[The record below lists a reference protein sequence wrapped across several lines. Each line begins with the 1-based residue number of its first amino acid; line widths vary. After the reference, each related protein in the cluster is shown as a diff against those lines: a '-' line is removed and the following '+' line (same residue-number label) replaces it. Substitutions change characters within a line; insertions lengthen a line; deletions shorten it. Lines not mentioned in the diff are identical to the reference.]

1 MSPDKINISSTK
13 DKKIVLKKPVQKKTG
28 ANTPP
33 ARKKLT
39 INASGFQKKLSSL
52 AVNNLLEGEPDY
64 EKLPSLSK
72 VKRAREKQKSKYN
85 PHLTSTSKIV
95 REVNIPVK
103 ITVQELASRMSEKTG
118 DVIKSLMKSGIMA
131 TANQYIDGD
140 TAELI
145 VADLGHSPNRENSIS
160 LKEIIANYQKT
171 NNSEIKPRPP
181 IVTVMG
187 HVDHGKTSLLDSL
200 RNTNVTA
207 KESGGITQ
215 HIGAYQVRHKDST
228 ITFLDTPGHAAFTNI
243 RSRGANLTDIIVLVV
258 AANDSVKPQTIE
270 AISHAKTAKVPIVL
284 AINKIDLPDV
294 NIEKVRNDLLSHEV
308 VVESFQGDV
317 LETEIS
323 AIKKINLDKLL
334 DNILLQIDILN
345 LDVEYAKLAEAIVV
359 ESKIETGRGP
369 VATII
374 INNGTLSEGDHFT
387 CGASFGKVR
396 ALLNEH
402 GDKIKSATP
411 GMPVEVL
418 GFDSI
423 PSAGDTLYVMPNE
436 EAAKEITEKV
446 KEQQK
451 LESMESVKQSSL
463 EEMMSNI
470 SKGNLKKLPIIVKA
484 DVQGS
489 LEAIVSSLE
498 KIGNDEVTMN
508 VVHSA
513 IGAINESD
521 VSLANSAQG
530 LVIGFNIRAIP
541 QARSIAKRDKVDIRY
556 YSIIYELVDDMTK
569 LLSGLLTPDTKEE
582 IIGHAEVRDT
592 FSSSK
597 LGTIA
602 GCYVTNGY
610 VANTARIRLV
620 REGKIVHEGE
630 VGSLKRFKDNVK
642 EVKENYECGISF
654 KDYSDV
660 LAKDEIEFYITKEVK
675 KEL

>member
-1 MSPDKINISSTK
+1 MNKDNKPSTTTKVSKPAPKSNNPTSKSPAAPI
-13 DKKIVLKKPVQKKTG
+13 
-28 ANTPP
+28 
-33 ARKKLT
+33 RKKLT

-72 VKRAREKQKSKYN
+72 VKRAREKQKTKYK
-85 PHLTSTSKIV
+85 PSLTSSSKIIRDV
-95 REVNIPVK
+95 DIPIK

-145 VADLGHSPNRENSIS
+145 VADFGHTPNRKASIS
-160 LKEIIANYQKT
+160 LNEIIAGYQKT
-171 NNSEIKPRPP
+171 DKSSIKPRPP

-187 HVDHGKTSLLDSL
+187 HVDHGKTSLLDAL

-215 HIGAYQVRHKDST
+215 HIGAYQVKHKDST

-243 RSRGANLTDIIVLVV
+243 RSRGANLTDVVVLVV

-284 AINKIDLPDV
+284 AINKTDLPDV
-294 NIEKVRNDLLSHEV
+294 DADKVRNDLLTHEI
-308 VVESFQGDV
+308 VVESYQGDV

-323 AIKKINLDKLL
+323 ALKKINLDKLL
-334 DNILLQIDILN
+334 DNILLQVDILN
-345 LDVEYAKLAEAIVV
+345 LNVEHDKLAEAIVV
-359 ESKIETGRGP
+359 ESKIETGKGP

-374 INNGTLSEGDHFT
+374 INNGTLTEGNHFT
-387 CGASFGKVR
+387 CGPAFGKVR
-396 ALLNEH
+396 ALLNEI
-402 GDKIKSATP
+402 GEKVKQATP
-411 GMPVEVL
+411 GMPIEVL

-423 PSAGDTLYVMPNE
+423 PSAGDTLYAMPNE

-446 KEQQK
+446 KEQK
-451 LESMESVKQSSL
+451 LLESKESVKKSSL

-470 SKGNLKKLPIIVKA
+470 SKGDIKKLPIIVKA

-498 KIGNDEVTMN
+498 KIGNDEVTIN

-521 VSLANSAQG
+521 VSLAGSAEG

-541 QARSIAKRDKVDIRY
+541 QARAIAKRDKVDIRY

-569 LLSGLLTPDTKEE
+569 LLSGLLSPDTKEE

-610 VANTARIRLV
+610 VANAAKIRLV
-620 REGKIVHEGE
+620 RDGKIIHEGE
-630 VGSLKRFKDNVK
+630 VGSLKRFKDDVK

-654 KDYSDV
+654 KDYSDIIV
-660 LAKDEIEFYITKEVK
+660 KDEIEFYITKQIQ

>member
-1 MSPDKINISSTK
+1 MDK
-13 DKKIVLKKPVQKKTG
+13 DKKTSTTTKVSKPAIKPSAPVTKSPT
-28 ANTPP
+28 API
-33 ARKKLT
+33 RKKLT

-72 VKRAREKQKSKYN
+72 VKRAREKQKTKYK
-85 PHLTSTSKIV
+85 PSLTNTSKIV
-95 REVNIPVK
+95 RDVDIPIK

-118 DVIKSLMKSGIMA
+118 DIVKALMKSGIMA

-145 VADLGHSPNRENSIS
+145 VTDFGHSPHRQASIS

-171 NNSEIKPRPP
+171 NQSNIKSRPP

-187 HVDHGKTSLLDSL
+187 HVDHGKTSLLDAL

-215 HIGAYQVRHKDST
+215 HIGAYQVKHKDST

-243 RSRGANLTDIIVLVV
+243 RSRGANLTDIVVLVV

-270 AISHAKTAKVPIVL
+270 AISHAKTANVPIVL
-284 AINKIDLPDV
+284 AINKTDLPDV
-294 NIEKVRNDLLSHEV
+294 NPDKVRNDLLTHEI

-323 AIKKINLDKLL
+323 ALKKINLDKLL
-334 DNILLQIDILN
+334 DNILLQVGILN
-345 LDVEYAKLAEAIVV
+345 LEVEYNKLADAIVV

-387 CGASFGKVR
+387 CGAAFGKVR
-396 ALLNEH
+396 ALLNER
-402 GDKIKSATP
+402 GDKVKHATP
-411 GMPVEVL
+411 GMPIEVL

-423 PSAGDTLYVMPNE
+423 PSAGDTLYAMPNE

-446 KEQQK
+446 KEQQQLASK
-451 LESMESVKQSSL
+451 ESVKKSSL

-470 SKGNLKKLPIIVKA
+470 SKGDIKKLPIIVKA

-498 KIGNDEVTMN
+498 KIGNDEVTIN

-521 VSLANSAQG
+521 VSLAGAAEG

-569 LLSGLLTPDTKEE
+569 LLSGLLSPDTKEE

-592 FSSSK
+592 FNSSK

-602 GCYVTNGY
+602 GCYVTNVY
-610 VANTARIRLV
+610 VSHASKIRLV
-620 REGKIVHEGE
+620 RAGKIIYEGE
-630 VGSLKRFKDNVK
+630 VGSLKRFKDDVK

-654 KDYSDV
+654 KDYSDI
-660 LAKDEIEFYITKEVK
+660 LAKDEIEFYITKQIQ